1 MFIPLPL
8 LKTKMCY
15 LSSGDVVFLTDRL
28 SYVNLFPQTEDERE
42 LRMQILQGRP
52 KDDKSE
58 GKSNKKDDSG
68 KKSKS
73 GNQQKQQRQNVPK
86 ENRPKPVDP
95 ENPDEPVK
103 EVEPANDEVDM
114 LDALVCKSLNDY
126 CTVCQGFRLRKQ
138 D

>member
-1 MFIPLPL
+1 M
-8 LKTKMCY
+8 
-15 LSSGDVVFLTDRL
+15 
-28 SYVNLFPQTEDERE
+28 QTEDERE
-42 LRMQILQGRP
+42 LMMQILQGRP

-58 GKSNKKDDSG
+58 GKSNKKADSG

-73 GNQQKQQRQNVPK
+73 GNQQQKQQRQNVPK

-114 LDALVCKSLNDY
+114 LDALVCES
-126 CTVCQGFRLRKQ
+126 KQ
-138 D
+138 NSFQSEVMGIE